1 MPAIRDGMCGLSF
14 ERQCTVLEQGLE
26 ELFQLKQLLFSCR
39 LPLSF
44 AAPFLFNVF
53 VSSLT
58 SSRACCVIV
67 GESETENFATAAAA
81 TSVYKKQILSSVS

>member
-1 MPAIRDGMCGLSF
+1 MPAIRDGMGGLSF
-14 ERQCTVLEQGLE
+14 ERQCTVFEQGLE
-26 ELFQLKQLLFSCR
+26 ELFQLKQLLLSCW

-44 AAPFLFNVF
+44 EALFLFNVF
-53 VSSLT
+53 VSSMT

-81 TSVYKKQILSSVS
+81 TSGCKKQFLSAVI